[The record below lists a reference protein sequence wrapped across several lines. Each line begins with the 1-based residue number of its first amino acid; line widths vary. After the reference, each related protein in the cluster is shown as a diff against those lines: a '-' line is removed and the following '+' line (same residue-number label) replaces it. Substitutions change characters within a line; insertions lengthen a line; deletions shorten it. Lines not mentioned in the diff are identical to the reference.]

1 MKLRYRLRRLTVTAV
16 LFPVLFAGA
25 VAAVHADTP
34 RAEIATQVK
43 TYASTDGVKA
53 WTLRYGPREKNQ
65 ALIQVTDSD
74 STIDKKILLATTSTT
89 AKDTRY
95 TVQLNGRPY
104 VLLILNGS
112 AGELYVP
119 GSQKSTWVRYDED
132 LSAQSNPEHY
142 LTDYEQQGK
151 P

>member
-1 MKLRYRLRRLTVTAV
+1 MNLRSRLRHFTATAV
-16 LFPVLFAGA
+16 LFPLLLVGA
-25 VAAVHADTP
+25 VASVHAAAP

-74 STIDKKILLATTSTT
+74 SAIDKKILLATTTST

-104 VLLILNGS
+104 VLLILNES
-112 AGELYVP
+112 SGELYVP
-119 GSQKSTWVRYDED
+119 GSQKPTWVRYDAD
-132 LSAQSNPEHY
+132 LSMQSNPEHY
-142 LTDYEQQGK
+142 LTDYEQQGAR
-151 P
+151 

>member
-1 MKLRYRLRRLTVTAV
+1 MKLRYRLRQIPATAV
-16 LFPVLFAGA
+16 LLAALFGGT
-25 VAAVHADTP
+25 VASAHADTP
-34 RAEIATQVK
+34 RAEIASQVK
-43 TYASTDGVKA
+43 TYASKDGIKA

-74 STIDKKILLATTSTT
+74 SAIDKKILLATTAATE
-89 AKDTRY
+89 KDTRY

-104 VLLILNGS
+104 VLLILSGS
-112 AGELYVP
+112 AGELYIP
-119 GSQKSTWVRYDED
+119 GSPNPAWVRYDEY

-142 LTDYEQQGK
+142 LTDYEQQAK

>member
-1 MKLRYRLRRLTVTAV
+1 MKFRYSLRQLIATAV
-16 LFPVLFAGA
+16 LFPVLFTGA
-25 VAAVHADTP
+25 VGTGHADTP

-53 WTLRYGPREKNQ
+53 WTLRYGPRENNQ

-74 STIDKKILLATTSTT
+74 STIDKKILLATTKTT

-95 TVQLNGRPY
+95 TVELKGRPY
-104 VLLILNGS
+104 VLLILNGN
-112 AGELYVP
+112 AGELHVP
-119 GSQKSTWVRYDED
+119 GSQKSTWVRYDEY

-142 LTDYEQQGK
+142 LTDYEQQVK